1 MSVPS
6 NILLTK
12 MKLLRIFPTM
22 SLTHWWL
29 ENEPWPQSWA
39 NTNIAHII
47 VPCLFKSTLSVP
59 QTKYCARY
67 GMWYQTSNF
76 FFKGTDFVPE
86 EASRL
91 STLGLRRPKELALYR
106 WPRWRQKVTQRWQCL
121 STHSVVI
128 WVWFSLT
135 SRFPF
140 SLIIPEESQR
150 LFQRPDPQ
158 RVHFAPAIC

>member
-59 QTKYCARY
+59 QTKYGNKDMERD
-67 GMWYQTSNF
+67 F
-76 FFKGTDFVPE
+76 RRPIFFKGTDFVPE

-121 STHSVVI
+121 STYSVVI
-128 WVWFSLT
+128 WVRFFLT
-135 SRFPF
+135 WRFPF
-140 SLIIPEESQR
+140 SLIIPEECQR